1 MRHRALVLAACTSL
15 APLLAASC
23 GGGSSTT
30 APSSSSTSTTT
41 TPTSTATVPTTYLG
55 ALSVAGGSDLGG
67 TLQLKASQGLL
78 AEAHIERA
86 LPSLAQVGAWL
97 VPALQAQSGV
107 SATGTLVTTGGS
119 VVPLTGTYSTGT
131 FNVSGGG
138 YTISATV
145 SGGNIAGT
153 GTAPGG
159 LSAVVS
165 APTPAAAPTP
175 APADPSGTYR
185 GSVRIDAVEIFRN
198 TFASGAVNTNCT
210 FNLAI
215 TGNLTIEVQNVG
227 NGQVGAHLTS
237 TWQEA
242 ETSRSCAFAFT
253 PPGTLA
259 ARALDFQGSATNIQM
274 GATESG
280 AAGQGT
286 LVRTQGFS
294 GAIGTGQIVGTISR
308 SFNFT
313 TPTSNPGEVHVE
325 AYPTSSATVTLTRQ

>member
-1 MRHRALVLAACTSL
+1 MKRHRALVLVACTTL
-15 APLLAASC
+15 APMLAASC

-30 APSSSSTSTTT
+30 VPSSSSSTSTM
-41 TPTSTATVPTTYLG
+41 PTAAAAVPTTYLG

-78 AEAHIERA
+78 AEVDTQRA
-86 LPSLAQVGAWL
+86 RPSLAQLAGWL
-97 VPALQAQSGV
+97 VPALLAQSGV

-119 VVPLTGTYSTGT
+119 VVPLTGTYSTNT

-165 APTPAAAPTP
+165 APAPPAAPTP

-185 GSVRIDAVEIFRN
+185 ASVRIDAVEIFRN
-198 TFASGAVNTNCT
+198 TFASGSVNTNCT

-215 TGNLTIEVQNVG
+215 TGNLTIDVQNAG

-242 ETSRSCAFAFT
+242 ETSRTCAFGFT
-253 PPGTLA
+253 APGILT

-274 GATESG
+274 GAAESG
-280 AAGQGT
+280 PSGQGT
-286 LVRTQGFS
+286 VVRTQGFS

-313 TPTSNPGEVHVE
+313 TSTSNPGEVHVE
-325 AYPTSSATVTLTRQ
+325 AYPTSSTTVTLTRQ